1 MEQMY
6 YLDCLLSVILKN
18 MKVRIILKNTRVL
31 KRGMCVE
38 IRSISAPKGCDE
50 MVYMK
55 AILMS
60 YMYIEFDNTVY
71 FFGDYVRIT
80 LF

>member
-1 MEQMY
+1 
-6 YLDCLLSVILKN
+6 

-31 KRGMCVE
+31 KIGMCVG
-38 IRSISAPKGCDE
+38 IRSVSALKGFDE

-60 YMYIEFDNTVY
+60 YMYIEFDNAVY

-80 LF
+80 FF